1 LEFFNATQLEA
12 GYAPGLLKSGR
23 RCIVLV
29 AKATYDIPSAGSMAR
44 LAAHQVPIFESDSF
58 TGTPGESSPLVEND
72 YAPLKARC
80 DVILVNAYA
89 LAPGGEPAPSVDVA
103 IKLNNILKGM
113 RVVGPRFWDNGLTSW
128 SASKP
133 EPFTRLPITYENA
146 WGGSDE
152 GRREGER
159 DIMTDNP
166 VGRGFF
172 RRIKKSRL
180 EEQPPPNIEPIK
192 RTLKRPSERLPAL
205 AFGAIGRNWTPRSHY
220 GGTYDKAWREERR
233 PLLPEDFDER
243 YYQCAPED
251 QQTDYLR
258 GGEEVI
264 LYNLTTEGHTTFT
277 IPEQA
282 VPMQAILHGGERHNL
297 NPLIDTLIID
307 PQARQ
312 FTLTW
317 RARIG
322 LKRTIHEIDTLIV
335 GRSSKGSERARI
347 MEKPYWDLKTLGT
360 HADDYRRAYAAE
372 QEEGI

>member
-1 LEFFNATQLEA
+1 
-12 GYAPGLLKSGR
+12 
-23 RCIVLV
+23 
-29 AKATYDIPSAGSMAR
+29 
-44 LAAHQVPIFESDSF
+44 
-58 TGTPGESSPLVEND
+58 
-72 YAPLKARC
+72 
-80 DVILVNAYA
+80 
-89 LAPGGEPAPSVDVA
+89 VA
-103 IKLNNILKGM
+103 IKINDILKGM
-113 RVVGPRFWDNGLTSW
+113 RVVGPRFWDNELVSW
-128 SASKP
+128 SPSKP

-159 DIMTDNP
+159 DIITDNP

-172 RRIKKSRL
+172 RRIKESRL
-180 EEQPPPNIEPIK
+180 QEQPPPNIEPIK
-192 RTLKRPSERLPAL
+192 RTLKRPSDRFPAL

-220 GGTYDKAWREERR
+220 GGTYDKVWREERR

-264 LYNLTTEGHTTFT
+264 LYNLTAEGRTTFT

-282 VPMQAILHGGERHNL
+282 VPMQAILRGGERHNL

-347 MEKPYWDLKTLGT
+347 MEKPYWDLKTLGA
-360 HADDYRRAYAAE
+360 HADRYRRAHATE
-372 QEEGI
+372 QEEAT